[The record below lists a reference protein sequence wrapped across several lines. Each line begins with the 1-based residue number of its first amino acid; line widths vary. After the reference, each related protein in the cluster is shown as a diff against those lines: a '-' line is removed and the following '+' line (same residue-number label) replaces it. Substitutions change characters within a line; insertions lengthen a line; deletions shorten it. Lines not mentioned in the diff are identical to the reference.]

1 MSDPVFDI
9 DDPLLRARQ
18 AAYQQRLDQQACYD
32 NYAVAFQT
40 HPGLSCSDLALER
53 KYGGG
58 PW

>member
-1 MSDPVFDI
+1 MSDI
-9 DDPLLRARQ
+9 DDPFLRARQ
-18 AAYQQRLDQQACYD
+18 AAYQQRLDQQAFEA
-32 NYAVAFQT
+32 YAVAFQT